1 MVVSAVMWKLT
12 WVHERTSLSF
22 VYTFVSSRKHH
33 LIFLSPAYL
42 LYNHSLWCKFYVWY
56 SLKLWGWACI
66 HYFWATAHPFYWSLS
81 PFPLTCALKVH
92 FWNLKKC
99 VTKNT
104 IFSPDIRFDGR
115 KTVLHTPWTSGLYK
129 V

>member
-1 MVVSAVMWKLT
+1 MFDTVWNYEAEPASI
-12 WVHERTSLSF
+12 
-22 VYTFVSSRKHH
+22 TFGLQQTH
-33 LIFLSPAYL
+33 F
-42 LYNHSLWCKFYVWY
+42 
-56 SLKLWGWACI
+56 
-66 HYFWATAHPFYWSLS
+66 TE
-81 PFPLTCALKVH
+81 VH
-92 FWNLKKC
+92 FWNLKKY